1 MPIPKTREELVDSLH
16 ETFARLQTE
25 LEALPEQAECYLC
38 ADEWTIRDLVCVRL
52 WWSQAVLSWIR
63 AGQRGKQP
71 ATPAPGFNW
80 SQTPALNEQIIRE
93 SDKGLPELIQDLE
106 RTFKSILGVIG
117 ELDDTELLTVGVFEW
132 AGKHPISRWVS
143 LNTTRQYT
151 TARTLIRRAVR
162 KHAKR

>member
-16 ETFARLQTE
+16 ETFEKLQAE
-25 LEALPEQAECYLC
+25 LEALPEQADGYLC
-38 ADEWTIRDLVCVRL
+38 VDDWTIRDLICVRL
-52 WWSQAVLSWIR
+52 WWSRAVLSWIK

-71 ATPAPGFNW
+71 ATPAPGFKW

-93 SDKGLPELIQDLE
+93 TDLGLPKINRDLK
-106 RTFKSILGVIG
+106 RTFKSILKVIG
-117 ELDDTELLTVGVFEW
+117 DLDDAELLAVGVFEW

-162 KHAKR
+162 EHAES